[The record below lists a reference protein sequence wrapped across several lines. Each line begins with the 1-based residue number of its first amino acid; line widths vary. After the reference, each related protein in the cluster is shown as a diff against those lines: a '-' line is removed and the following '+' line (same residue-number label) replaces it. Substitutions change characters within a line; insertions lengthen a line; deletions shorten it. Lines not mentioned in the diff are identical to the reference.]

1 MATGIIKPFAL
12 EEKTILI
19 GDFTIPSGSFYCQ
32 DTNVNVS
39 IPGYKLISAISV
51 VNNHGAIAV
60 RTAIRKSSETSII
73 LTIFTFDSGVTPNDI
88 TDSYMFTGL
97 YQKI

>member
-12 EEKTILI
+12 EEKTISI
-19 GDFTIPSGSFYCQ
+19 GEFTIPTGSFYYQ
-32 DTNVNVS
+32 DANLNVS
-39 IPGYKLISAISV
+39 VPGYKFISAISV
-51 VNNHGAIAV
+51 CNNHGAIAV
-60 RTAIRKSSETSII
+60 RASIRKSSETSIL
-73 LTIFTFDSGVTPNDI
+73 LTIYTLDSTPTPNDI